1 MRFRRLPALALLALL
16 ASCIHHQEADRL
28 HEASIR
34 NRARIAEV
42 ALGQSFADVQGI
54 LGTPQSREAVRTS
67 RGDEETWGYLIDYD
81 RALMSAVIFVDG
93 KVVEIREVPWLR
105 GSHGH

>member
-1 MRFRRLPALALLALL
+1 MRYRRLPALLFLGILAG
-16 ASCIHHQEADRL
+16 CIHHQEADKL
-28 HEASIR
+28 HQASIR

-42 ALGQSFADVQGI
+42 ALGQSFADVQAI

-81 RALMSAVIFVDG
+81 RSLMSAVIFVDG
-93 KVVEIREVPWLR
+93 KVVEIREVPWMR

>member
-1 MRFRRLPALALLALL
+1 MALRRIAMLTFVLIAAG
-16 ASCIHHQEADRL
+16 CIHHREADKL

-42 ALGQSFADVQGI
+42 ALGQSFADVQAI

-81 RALMSAVIFVDG
+81 RSIMSAVIFVDG
-93 KVVEIREVPWLR
+93 KVVEIREVPWIR
-105 GSHGH
+105 GRHGH

>member
-1 MRFRRLPALALLALL
+1 MRYQRLPALLLLGVL
-16 ASCIHHQEADRL
+16 AGCIHHQEADKL
-28 HEASIR
+28 HDASIR

-42 ALGQSFADVQGI
+42 ALGQSFADVQAI
-54 LGTPQSREAVRTS
+54 LGAPQSREAVRTS

-81 RALMSAVIFVDG
+81 RSLMSAVIFVDG
-93 KVVEIREVPWLR
+93 NVVEIREVPWRR

>member
-1 MRFRRLPALALLALL
+1 MRFHRLPALALLAIF

-28 HEASIR
+28 HQASIR
-34 NRARIAEV
+34 NRERIAEV
-42 ALGQSFADVQGI
+42 ALGQSFADVQSI
-54 LGTPQSREAVRTS
+54 LGAPQRREAVRTS

-81 RALMSAVIFVDG
+81 RSLMSDVVFVDG
-93 KVVEIREVPWLR
+93 KVVEIREVPWIR

>member
-1 MRFRRLPALALLALL
+1 MALRRIAMLTFLVIAAG
-16 ASCIHHQEADRL
+16 CIHHQEADKL

-42 ALGQSFADVQGI
+42 ALGQSFADVQAI

-81 RALMSAVIFVDG
+81 RSIMSAVIFVDG
-93 KVVEIREVPWLR
+93 KVVEIREVPWIR
-105 GSHGH
+105 GRHGH